1 MPQALVLPIMQ
12 TKVLSLLQQ
21 KAGEVVPYSAFESVR
36 SCKRDRNLLAHSIY
50 RLRKCGLKIENHSG
64 VGYRLKQRNK
74 PVQVIDL
81 DDENQAYADEVQDA
95 IHSIMRRH
103 AGVVGFESQMAI
115 MGVAIGAILHQLPKY
130 DREYFTKVFIKNL
143 KEAERFSTVIQLN

>member
-21 KAGEVVPYSAFESVR
+21 KAGEVVPYSAFESVI

-74 PVQVIDL
+74 PMQVIDL

-103 AGVVGFESQMAI
+103 ADVGFESQMAI
-115 MGVAIGAILHQLPKY
+115 MGVAIGAILHQLSAR
-130 DREYFTKVFIKNL
+130 DRKHFTRVLVKNMEEANKFSKVI
-143 KEAERFSTVIQLN
+143 TLN